1 MFRLAAACVLLVC
14 NALPDHP
21 ARSLKTKRVSCAEAS
36 EGDEIVFDCGG
47 EFISAISFASYGQ
60 PAGTC
65 GGGFSKTSCDSKRTE
80 AVIEDRC
87 YGQTTCMFTVSSDI
101 FGDPCPTSSRTKKL
115 SAVLA
120 CGASL
125 TTSEPEAEE
134 DSAPVRASYGWKF
147 IFVVFVVFGL
157 YLGLGVAYNVK
168 RNGASG
174 LDAVPHLEMWK
185 DLPFA
190 VRDGIIFSIDTIKSK
205 GRQQYQT
212 YL

>member
-1 MFRLAAACVLLVC
+1 MPDVIENKEALGSPCVR
-14 NALPDHP
+14 
-21 ARSLKTKRVSCAEAS
+21 ARSPGLR
-36 EGDEIVFDCGG
+36 
-47 EFISAISFASYGQ
+47 SFA
-60 PAGTC
+60 PAC
-65 GGGFSKTSCDSKRTE
+65 LCDWTR
-80 AVIEDRC
+80 R
-87 YGQTTCMFTVSSDI
+87 
-101 FGDPCPTSSRTKKL
+101 
-115 SAVLA
+115 

-134 DSAPVRASYGWKF
+134 DSAPVRVSYGWKF